1 MSLSQTES
9 VTAERELIPQEE
21 QLQIE
26 SPEINHLVTEDDTPV
41 DNFIQEKLQRFL
53 VECLYS
59 SLKLEIPFLA
69 AANVGLFYAIKQAP
83 LVPDVMLSLEVAVPE
98 DWSQKK
104 NRSYFAWELGK
115 LPEVA
120 IEIVS
125 NKKGEELGSKLKD
138 YARAGVAYYVVFEP
152 LQKLGESLLRVYGLR
167 EGIYTELEN
176 SWMEQVGLG
185 LTLWQGEFEGIN
197 YNWLRWCDR
206 EGNLL
211 LTGNERATEVERL
224 YLLERQRAERLAS
237 LLRDRGI
244 DPQELL

>member
-1 MSLSQTES
+1 MSPSQTES
-9 VTAERELIPQEE
+9 VAAEQELIPQKE
-21 QLQIE
+21 QLQIQ
-26 SPEINHLVTEDDTPV
+26 SPDINHLVTEDDTPV

-138 YARAGVAYYVVFEP
+138 YARAGVAYYVVFDP
-152 LQKLGESLLRVYGLR
+152 LQKLGESKLRVYGLR

-211 LTGNERATEVERL
+211 LTGNERATEVEKL
-224 YLLERQRAERLAS
+224 YMLEQQRAERLAS

-244 DPQELL
+244 DLQELL